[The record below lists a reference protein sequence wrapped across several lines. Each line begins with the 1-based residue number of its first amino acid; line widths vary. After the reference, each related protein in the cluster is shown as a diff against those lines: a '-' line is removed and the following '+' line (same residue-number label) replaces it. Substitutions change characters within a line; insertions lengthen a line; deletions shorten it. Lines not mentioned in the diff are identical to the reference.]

1 MSSGIGGIVAYM
13 DNLQRLLNFL
23 NNLQARKI
31 YYRLEHV
38 RPDTLM
44 VLVTVPG
51 ERWEIEFLAEG
62 DTQIEIFYSD
72 KRGVLSGNKAND
84 LLKQLF
90 ETHGS

>member
-1 MSSGIGGIVAYM
+1 M
-13 DNLQRLLNFL
+13 DNLQRLLTFL
-23 NNLQARKI
+23 SKLQGGKI

-51 ERWEIEFLAEG
+51 ERWEVEFLADG

-72 KRGVLSGNKAND
+72 KRGVLSGDEAKG
-84 LLKQLF
+84 LLEQLF
-90 ETHGS
+90 EKHSS

>member
-1 MSSGIGGIVAYM
+1 M
-13 DNLQRLLNFL
+13 DTLQRLLEFL
-23 NNLQARKI
+23 NKLQAHKI

-51 ERWEIEFLAEG
+51 ERWEVEFLADS

-72 KRGVLSGNKAND
+72 KRGVLSGSEAKP
-84 LLKQLF
+84 LLEQLF
-90 ETHGS
+90 ETHSD

>member
-1 MSSGIGGIVAYM
+1 MDSPQM
-13 DNLQRLLNFL
+13 DNLQRLLEFL
-23 NNLQARKI
+23 NKLQAHKI

-51 ERWEIEFLAEG
+51 ERWEIEFLADG

-72 KRGVLSGNKAND
+72 KRGVLSGDKAGG
-84 LLKQLF
+84 LLEHLF
-90 ETHGS
+90 EKHSS

>member
-1 MSSGIGGIVAYM
+1 M
-13 DNLQRLLNFL
+13 DNLERLLEFL
-23 NNLQARKI
+23 NKLGTHKI

-51 ERWEIEFLAEG
+51 ERWEVEFLADG

-72 KRGVLSGNKAND
+72 KRGVLSRDEAGK
-84 LLKQLF
+84 LLEQLF
-90 ETHGS
+90 EKHSS